1 MVSSIIRGSLFDCTC
16 TCCTQ
21 ECRDKRKKSSSL
33 FEMTPLLL
41 DDDDTMDENS
51 AKSSNSSI
59 AFDGWGRTRGVISDN
74 EVVEEGGSGAG
85 GWGRERTSN
94 TAWGYGGRCRVRP
107 VMAEE
112 EGGGRGG

>member
-1 MVSSIIRGSLFDCTC
+1 MQLYEVVAVEPLPPWAGMVVYYGH
-16 TCCTQ
+16 
-21 ECRDKRKKSSSL
+21 
-33 FEMTPLLL
+33 
-41 DDDDTMDENS
+41 
-51 AKSSNSSI
+51 
-59 AFDGWGRTRGVISDN
+59 TRGVISDN